1 MRVYES
7 QKEKSMHCLSV
18 LRGARR
24 RRRRNAVV
32 ARAWVGK
39 SREEAAAASLAA
51 SRSLLRQ
58 VCNLSFLL
66 CSGRAHCL
74 QAQTDSYMLTHSFI
88 HSFIRVSVHSDI
100 FRAYTT
106 LSLYGVRELCLR
118 YAQTRTRLRIY
129 IYIHRS
135 SWNRFFGGLLRCT
148 WTRKWL
154 CEHELTTIAYLHNSI
169 GHG

>member
-1 MRVYES
+1 MLVRPLEHLRGKKPQRVVAEKRGRGRGEGEREREGGMRASSSSSSSSSSTLEEKALRVYES

-88 HSFIRVSVHSDI
+88 HSFIHTSLCAFRHIPCIHNVVSLWC
-100 FRAYTT
+100 A
-106 LSLYGVRELCLR
+106 
-118 YAQTRTRLRIY
+118 
-129 IYIHRS
+129 
-135 SWNRFFGGLLRCT
+135 
-148 WTRKWL
+148 
-154 CEHELTTIAYLHNSI
+154 
-169 GHG
+169 